1 MLVKQAFNFIEI
13 FLLCVQYVIIM
24 HSICI
29 YCSAVPDNV
38 ARVVLTCVVMDQI
51 NQCAVKWDVRKY
63 AYFYYAHMYI
73 LHTCRYICAHINKI
87 MCA

>member
-1 MLVKQAFNFIEI
+1 
-13 FLLCVQYVIIM
+13 M

-63 AYFYYAHMYI
+63 AYFLLCTYVHITHM
-73 LHTCRYICAHINKI
+73 
-87 MCA
+87 